1 MECSETYKN
10 WVKYLKING
19 LYCEYLY
26 TMGKVVDHNFFIIF
40 SSKDRPKAD
49 KAFIVNSVDVTCS
62 PFWQPR
68 IKEIIKIK
76 EITKSDLMRV
86 MKQVDSRVISIN
98 NVYRYQGHVQRVFI
112 KHITW
117 ATVVK
122 EFFIYELRQKYGDE
136 ALERMRKRMVIR
148 KEKLRKA
155 EEEKRKKLYEDMWG
169 SDSRTIEP
177 RGEWYFTLPDPPLA
191 ETARPIPET
200 HVVRRRNREE
210 RGQWYDR
217 INTNNIRRQDRWRF
231 RR

>member
-1 MECSETYKN
+1 
-10 WVKYLKING
+10 
-19 LYCEYLY
+19 
-26 TMGKVVDHNFFIIF
+26 
-40 SSKDRPKAD
+40 
-49 KAFIVNSVDVTCS
+49 
-62 PFWQPR
+62 
-68 IKEIIKIK
+68 
-76 EITKSDLMRV
+76 

-98 NVYRYQGHVQRVFI
+98 NVYRYRENVRRVFI

-122 EFFIYELRQKYGDE
+122 EFFMDELRQKYGDE
-136 ALERMRKRMVIR
+136 ALERMYKRMEIR
-148 KEKLRKA
+148 REQLRKA
-155 EEEKRKKLYEDMWG
+155 EEERRKIIWG
-169 SDSRTIEP
+169 SDSRIIEP